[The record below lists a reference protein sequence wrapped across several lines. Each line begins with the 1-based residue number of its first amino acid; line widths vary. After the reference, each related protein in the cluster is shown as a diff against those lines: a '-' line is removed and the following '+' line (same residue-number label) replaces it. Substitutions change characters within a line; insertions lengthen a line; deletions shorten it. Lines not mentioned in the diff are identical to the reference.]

1 MLHFTN
7 RCATILLYLIAIKE
21 IIMKNQ
27 CSDCYN
33 CVNKNSILEVE
44 NIKDT
49 TRLSAFGRALSSPVR
64 IQMIRLVNKRN
75 MLASE
80 IATELG
86 LPLSSTIFHLKIL
99 EEAKLVERIHSTKQ
113 KGTLHWYTYGLP
125 KKTIVYLREI
135 DGNKLQRNHLPYT
148 HSVNIGDYIEAE
160 FAAFCGIATERDHI
174 MENSPH
180 QAFLSGRHNAQII
193 WSNGY
198 GSLSYAFPNDFTLN
212 GNLSEISFSLEICSE
227 ARGFN
232 SDYPSDITFSVNDI
246 EVCIFTSPG
255 DYGDRYGK
263 FTPPWWYPEST
274 KYGLLTNISIRDR
287 GVFLNE
293 KLVNK
298 TIGLADLNL
307 SNGHKMTFKLE
318 VKKDAQHAGGFN
330 IFGDKFGDYA
340 QHINFTATYK

>member
-1 MLHFTN
+1 MEKQN
-7 RCATILLYLIAIKE
+7 SNYS
-21 IIMKNQ
+21 NG
-27 CSDCYN
+27 
-33 CVNKNSILEVE
+33 VNKNLILKVE
-44 NIKDT
+44 NVRDT
-49 TRLSAFGRALSSPVR
+49 TMLSAFGRALSSPVR
-64 IQMIRLVNKRN
+64 IQMVRLVNKRN

-80 IATELG
+80 IAAELN

-113 KGTLHWYTYGLP
+113 KGTLHWYTYALP
-125 KKTIVYLREI
+125 KKAVIHLRDI
-135 DGNKLQRNHLPYT
+135 DGNSSPKRMVPYT
-148 HSVNIGDYIEAE
+148 HTINIGDYIDAE
-160 FAAFCGIATERDHI
+160 FSPFCGIATEREHI

-180 QAFLSGRHNAQII
+180 QAFITGRHDAQII

-198 GSLSYAFPNDFTLN
+198 GSLSYALPNDFALN
-212 GNLSEISFSLEICSE
+212 GNLSEINFSLEVCSE

-232 SDYPSDITFSVNDI
+232 SDYPSDITFYINDI
-246 EVCIFTSPG
+246 QVCTFTSPG

-298 TIGLADLNL
+298 AIGLADLKL
-307 SNGHKMTFKLE
+307 SEGHRMTFKLE

-330 IFGDKFGDYA
+330 IFGDKFGDYN
-340 QHINFTATYK
+340 QNIVFTATYKND